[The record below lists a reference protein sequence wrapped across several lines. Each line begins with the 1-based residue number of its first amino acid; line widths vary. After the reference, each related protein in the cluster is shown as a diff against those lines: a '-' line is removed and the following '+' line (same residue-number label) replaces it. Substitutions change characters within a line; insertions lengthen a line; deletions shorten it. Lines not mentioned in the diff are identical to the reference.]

1 MSEEDGFEQEEYRE
15 DAGEPARQGGER
27 RYGSI
32 KPNYFLPKPV
42 KVGDVVDVEVQTL
55 TKRGEGL
62 AKKDGFVIFIKGA
75 QQGDKLK
82 VRISEVKARY
92 ATGEIVQ

>member
-1 MSEEDGFEQEEYRE
+1 
-15 DAGEPARQGGER
+15 
-27 RYGSI
+27 
-32 KPNYFLPKPV
+32 
-42 KVGDVVDVEVQTL
+42 
-55 TKRGEGL
+55 
-62 AKKDGFVIFIKGA
+62 VIFIKGA